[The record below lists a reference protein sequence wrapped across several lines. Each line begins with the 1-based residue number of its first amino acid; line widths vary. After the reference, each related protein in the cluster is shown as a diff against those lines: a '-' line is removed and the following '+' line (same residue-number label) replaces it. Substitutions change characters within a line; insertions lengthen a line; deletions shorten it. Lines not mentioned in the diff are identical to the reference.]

1 MNEEKYNG
9 LEAKVVRLE
18 SAVEGLMEAQKEMRR
33 EYDAL
38 SSQTQKLITSI
49 ALLDQSVREL
59 TSKNIDR
66 KMAFERISMFVIG
79 GFIAAAVS
87 WVIRGGLAP

>member
-1 MNEEKYNG
+1 MNEEKYIG

-49 ALLDQSVREL
+49 ALLDQSVRDL

-66 KMAFERISMFVIG
+66 KLAVERISMFVIG
-79 GFIAAAVS
+79 GFIAAVVS